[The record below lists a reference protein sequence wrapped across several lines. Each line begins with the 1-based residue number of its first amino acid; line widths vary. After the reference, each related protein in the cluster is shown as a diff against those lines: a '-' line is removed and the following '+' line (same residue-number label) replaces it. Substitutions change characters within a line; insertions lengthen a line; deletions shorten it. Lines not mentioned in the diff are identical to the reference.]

1 MPAVS
6 GAESFV
12 PASGLTKTDLIPS
25 SLSQVDTAVLQQLP
39 EELKVDIL
47 EHLPAHRMQVFSPNV
62 LLYPTEIPLEALGTN
77 SVENNSGSKDF
88 VLDNNLWVGIPPQ
101 WVDKF
106 KVSNCLILNILAEM
120 YYKSGSTGNLSPIL
134 QCISS
139 VSIHQLDAFQDGWDE
154 AMYIL
159 CELLKQYIKLK
170 IELDIEEIYV
180 CFCLLRRFALRLA
193 KSLSIMHSLSFSIC
207 ISFALRLMLVFLSSN
222 LIHITSFGECCDG
235 LGRLCT

>member
-1 MPAVS
+1 M
-6 GAESFV
+6 
-12 PASGLTKTDLIPS
+12 IPS

-62 LLYPTEIPLEALGTN
+62 LLDPTEIPLEALGTKTA
-77 SVENNSGSKDF
+77 ENNSGSKDF

-134 QCISS
+134 QRISS
-139 VSIHQLDAFQDGWDE
+139 VSLHQLDAFQDGWDE

-180 CFCLLRRFALRLA
+180 CFRLLRRFALGLA
-193 KSLSIMHSLSFSIC
+193 KSLSVMHSLSSPWLYSFNS
-207 ISFALRLMLVFLSSN
+207 ISFGTKADAGFSVF
-222 LIHITSFGECCDG
+222 
-235 LGRLCT
+235 